1 MATGKYSQ
9 AIFKKLN
16 FEVLHELNYE
26 GFIGKDGTDFFKNMQ
41 EHKGTVHV
49 LILLTNRFSQRD
61 LSTGYLNMVSAVSL
75 QGFST
80 VSYKM

>member
-41 EHKGTVHV
+41 EHKGTFHV
-49 LILLTNRFSQRD
+49 LIPLTKRFSQRD
-61 LSTGYLNMVSAVSL
+61 FSTGHLNRVSAVSL
-75 QGFST
+75 RKVFST
-80 VSYKM
+80 VS